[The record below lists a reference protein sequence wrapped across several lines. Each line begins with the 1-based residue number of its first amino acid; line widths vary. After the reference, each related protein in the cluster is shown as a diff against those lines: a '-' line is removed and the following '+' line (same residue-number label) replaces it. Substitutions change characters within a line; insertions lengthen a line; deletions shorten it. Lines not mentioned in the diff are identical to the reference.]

1 MSSIRQLLWKTVGSS
16 VFKCSPHN
24 AYLYRRTILR
34 MFGMKLG
41 YNARIRRSVSI
52 DKPWNVTVG
61 DLVIFGDFVVI
72 HASKTVSIGDRSS
85 ISQYVMLLT
94 VCGDYK
100 TSGKTKL
107 EGAITI
113 EEDCW
118 VATDTVV
125 MPCAHIEQGV
135 VVGARGLVDGRLPEW
150 KICTGEPAVERA
162 ERVLYVNEIVAPRD
176 KSISNIEII
185 IPVKDEEINLPY
197 TLASVMKWADK
208 VWVVDSGSTDKTRKI
223 AEAAGAEVI
232 CQPWLGYAKQKNW
245 ALDNIPLSADWVYFL
260 DADETIL
267 PLLKDE
273 MLEIASKPIREIS
286 ETAFNINRY
295 FIFLGKRIRH
305 CGYYPS
311 WNVRFFKRGKAF
323 YEDRDVHEH
332 MIVEGK
338 IGKLKGHM
346 EHFDRRGLEC
356 YIEKHNRYS
365 TIEAREIIIQPE
377 KHGITIDAKF
387 FGNVQERRRW
397 VKQNIYPWLPAKW
410 LFRFFWMFIIRRG
423 ILDGITGFRFCM
435 LVSTYEIFISLKM
448 LEYKKQMANKQ

>member
-1 MSSIRQLLWKTVGSS
+1 VSSARQLIWKTAGRLF
-16 VFKCSPHN
+16 FKCSPHN

-41 YNARIRRSVSI
+41 FNARIRRSVSI
-52 DKPWNVTVG
+52 DKPWNVTIG
-61 DLVIFGDFVVI
+61 DLVIFGDGVVV
-72 HASKTVSIGDRSS
+72 HALKPISIGDRSS
-85 ISQYVMLLT
+85 ISQYVLLLT

-100 TSGKTKL
+100 TAGVTNRTG
-107 EGAITI
+107 EIII

-118 VATDTVV
+118 IATDTVV
-125 MPCAHIEQGV
+125 MPSSHIEQGV

-150 KICTGEPAVERA
+150 KVCTGEPAVERA

-176 KSISNIEII
+176 KSISNIEVV

-197 TLASVMKWADK
+197 TLASVMEWADK
-208 VWVVDSGSTDKTRKI
+208 VWVVDSGSTDKTREI
-223 AEAAGAEVI
+223 AEAAGAEVV

-245 ALDNIPLSADWVYFL
+245 ALDNLPLTADWVYLL

-267 PLLKDE
+267 PMLKDE
-273 MLEIASKPIREIS
+273 MREIASKPIREIS

-332 MIVEGK
+332 MIVNGK

-346 EHFDRRGLEC
+346 EHYDRRGLEC

-377 KHGITIDAKF
+377 KQGITIDAKF

-397 VKQNIYPWLPAKW
+397 VKQNIYPWLPMKW

-423 ILDGITGFRFCM
+423 FLDGLTGFRFCM

-448 LEYKKQMANKQ
+448 LEYKKQKAEKQ